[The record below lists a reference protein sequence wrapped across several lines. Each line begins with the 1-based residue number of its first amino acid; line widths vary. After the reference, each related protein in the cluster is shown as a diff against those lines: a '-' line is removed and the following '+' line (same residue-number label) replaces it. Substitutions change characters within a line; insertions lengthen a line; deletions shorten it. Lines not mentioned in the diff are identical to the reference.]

1 MHTLQLA
8 ADIYFRFCY
17 NQPYSLFHEA
27 TFRQR
32 LASGDLPEYLLWAFY
47 GAACRYSR
55 LIQQGTASREDG
67 LPYIKIAWDRMQI
80 PWNPSPNDREILP
93 VLQTLILLVSN
104 EHPGKQALTYQ

>member
-1 MHTLQLA
+1 MHALQLA

-32 LASGDLPEYLLWAFY
+32 LASGDLPEYLLWAVY

-55 LIQQGTASREDG
+55 VLQQDSALHEDG
-67 LPYIKIAWDRMQI
+67 LTFFKIAWERMQV
-80 PWNPSPNDREILP
+80 PWNPSPNQQEILP
-93 VLQTLILLVSN
+93 VLQTLVLLVSN
-104 EHPGKQALTYQ
+104 EHPGE